1 MSDILTLHNPRRAA
15 RYYASGSWRTDTL
28 YGLLCKHARERGDSY
43 GVRDGFRRLTWR
55 QWLHAVDAV
64 ALELHRA
71 GVRRGERISLWLP
84 NRVEA
89 TIVFLAC
96 ARNGY
101 VCNPSLH
108 QNYTVAEIVPLLE
121 RVRATVL
128 FAQPGY
134 GADADRA
141 DIFTLVRS
149 LPTVK
154 HVFAIPGR
162 GLEIPPNARPFP
174 PPSTPC

>member
-1 MSDILTLHNPRRAA
+1 MSDILTLHNPRRAE
-15 RYYASGSWRTDTL
+15 RYYASGSWRADTL

-64 ALELHRA
+64 ALELHTA
-71 GVRRGERISLWLP
+71 GVRRGDRISLWLP

-96 ARNGY
+96 ARNGH

-108 QNYTVAEIVPLLE
+108 QNYTVAEIASLLE

-141 DIFTLVRS
+141 EEPMSRKVS
-149 LPTVK
+149 PAHNPTNNGSK
-154 HVFAIPGR
+154 RYCSQP
-162 GLEIPPNARPFP
+162 
-174 PPSTPC
+174 